1 MDLNL
6 FFCFFLSIIFPCTI
20 YSVIF
25 FIYIVSIIY
34 TVIIK
39 IRKPMARQWVEL
51 RIPGFSK
58 LLECYLWVLKGNNK
72 NYHTIFSSQFQI
84 FLSFSSYFQNLISD
98 NSQRPSPL
106 HSNIRDPCFNLWNLG
121 MLPHLEKLCRYDS
134 VKGLWI
140 VRLSLIIHVG
150 PNFYHVCPL

>member
-1 MDLNL
+1 
-6 FFCFFLSIIFPCTI
+6 
-20 YSVIF
+20 
-25 FIYIVSIIY
+25 
-34 TVIIK
+34 
-39 IRKPMARQWVEL
+39 MARQWVEL

-72 NYHTIFSSQFQI
+72 NEHSIFSSQFQI
-84 FLSFSSYFQNLISD
+84 FLSFSSCFQNLISG

-106 HSNIRDPCFNLWNLG
+106 RSNIRDPCFNLWNLG

-134 VKGLWI
+134 VKGLRI

-150 PNFYHVCPL
+150 PNFYTCILYKWDAERDFTCAWAYTGIDNVKTKQKTIWKYWPWKL